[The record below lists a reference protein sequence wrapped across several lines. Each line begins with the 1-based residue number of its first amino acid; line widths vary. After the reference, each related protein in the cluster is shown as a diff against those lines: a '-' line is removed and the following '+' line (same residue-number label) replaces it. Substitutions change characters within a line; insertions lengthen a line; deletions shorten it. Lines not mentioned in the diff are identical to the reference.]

1 MKATTTVPRAAALAL
16 AMALAAAAQTA
27 KDDPQRKLTDEERME
42 LIRGLTAEYV
52 TLKAFVPRSSKA
64 LEFHSDGTWDKAEW
78 KDKGMDLGPVARVGE
93 KVQISKV
100 EVESSKIVFEING
113 GFKPRG
119 KWYERIQGGAGTS
132 GRTTPVTRNP
142 SVTYGTSVALVF
154 PGRTPPLPA
163 AEVKKMLAPIFEFES
178 HSATQSYFDSLP
190 PEIQEAIK
198 AKRAEV
204 GMTREQVRMALGQPR
219 DRVRETKEG
228 LETEDWI
235 YGMPPGKITFVTFA
249 NSKVIRVKDSY
260 AGLGGQTGPP
270 LKPPQ

>member
-1 MKATTTVPRAAALAL
+1 VLILAL
-16 AMALAAAAQTA
+16 ARAPAQKG
-27 KDDPQRKLTDEERME
+27 KDDPERKLTDEERME

-52 TLKAFVPRSSKA
+52 TVKTFVPRSSKA
-64 LEFHSDGTWDKAEW
+64 LEFHSDGTWDKADW
-78 KDKGMDLGPVARVGE
+78 KERGIDLGPVARTGE
-93 KVQISKV
+93 KVKITKV
-100 EVESSKIVFEING
+100 DVESSKIVFEING

-132 GRTTPVTRNP
+132 TRTTPITKDP
-142 SVTYGTSVALVF
+142 SISYGTTVALVF
-154 PGRTPPLPA
+154 PGKTPALPA
-163 AEVKKMLAPIFEFES
+163 IEVKKILAPIFEFES

-204 GMTREQVRMALGQPR
+204 GMTKEQVRMALGQPR
-219 DRVRETKEG
+219 DRIREMNDG

-235 YGMPPGKITFVTFA
+235 YGYPPGKITFVTFA
-249 NSKVIRVKDSY
+249 NSKVIKVKDSY